1 VLDHYDVTGATL
13 VCHSLGS
20 KEGIRYLTR
29 HGGAR
34 VARLVLVAPV
44 TPLMRRTAGNPDGVD
59 PALIEA
65 NYAAVAADVPK
76 WCADFEAAGPYF
88 GTSPGGSPGLVDWTT
103 RMIVDTPT
111 RVLLETLRITSNAD
125 MHDDLADLRLPVLIV
140 HGDLDA
146 SAPIGL
152 TGRKTAALIPG
163 ATLKEYPGAGHGL
176 YASDH

>member
-1 VLDHYDVTGATL
+1 MKEMAMPYVPTRAGDVFYEDRGRGASVVL
-13 VCHSLGS
+13 
-20 KEGIRYLTR
+20 R
-29 HGGAR
+29 HHRAR
-34 VARLVLVAPV
+34 A
-44 TPLMRRTAGNPDGVD
+44 
-59 PALIEA
+59 
-65 NYAAVAADVPK
+65 
-76 WCADFEAAGPYF
+76 AAGPYF
-88 GTSPGGSPGLVDWTT
+88 GISPGGSPGLVDWTT

-125 MHDDLADLRLPVLIV
+125 MHDELADLRLPVLIV

-176 YASDH
+176 YASDHQRLNADLLAFISAQTAEPAGASRGGR